1 MNVNATMNCVQSDSK
16 ETTLSL
22 ANNEHS
28 HCLFFFFPIPPQY
41 GNLTLAEDKDVGST
55 ILIIRATDADEPFT
69 GSSKILYRII
79 EGDSEGRLEVD
90 TDPQTNV
97 GYVKIKKVSIL
108 LNLSFLWIN
117 FLVIV
122 QKQW

>member
-1 MNVNATMNCVQSDSK
+1 M
-16 ETTLSL
+16 
-22 ANNEHS
+22 
-28 HCLFFFFPIPPQY
+28 
-41 GNLTLAEDKDVGST
+41 GST

-122 QKQW
+122 QK